1 MRHSGRDTRSKK
13 SRISVWIEMET
24 VSQLPELPFHENH
37 NPVTPIERHHS
48 HTHTHTHTHTL
59 THTLAPSAP
68 KKLMFRWFTEPGYS
82 QWIVWLSG
90 AVQTGLYLDIFYYY
104 LTRVVWGEGKLQLP
118 A

>member
-1 MRHSGRDTRSKK
+1 
-13 SRISVWIEMET
+13 
-24 VSQLPELPFHENH
+24 
-37 NPVTPIERHHS
+37 
-48 HTHTHTHTHTL
+48 
-59 THTLAPSAP
+59 
-68 KKLMFRWFTEPGYS
+68 MFRWFTEPGYS